1 MYFLENDSP
10 FDTARRFF
18 NQQRVL
24 CDCIMAEVADA
35 DVRIRSLAEFY
46 GRGRQTA
53 IASIDVLSAPWN
65 SIQNFREYHLNCTPS
80 KNKAKFVAIMNLLIG
95 NAAIKRVGSDLLTVI
110 NTVVTKALTYV
121 GAFEASW
128 PLSYFRTASQKD
140 STIIND
146 GLSLSED
153 NLSYGALNRKR
164 RQPTQLANVYHPIP
178 RPNSHGNITD
188 VHLIAMDGTQPP
200 VLRGESALTTSF
212 HDCISKDKG
221 YLNNQSNPRDSYDDI
236 SHNTISS
243 TTSASDQTHSDRAST
258 NGSPSVDIDI
268 LPHDIHWDYFVH
280 DFSHDL
286 ERDDSSESDSV
297 PQTAANLSMQPVFT
311 PCPALSI
318 SSYPVSQNML
328 MSACLLY
335 YPAHSF
341 VTVPHMIS
349 HFPQRQMKQSHPNQ
363 SLAPFSNSS
372 SLIPSISLSLFSEE
386 VSSSSS
392 LLPFQRQRGSPYEI
406 SSTSENA

>member
-1 MYFLENDSP
+1 
-10 FDTARRFF
+10 
-18 NQQRVL
+18 
-24 CDCIMAEVADA
+24 MAEVADA
-35 DVRIRSLAEFY
+35 DVRIRSLAELY
-46 GRGRQTA
+46 GRGRQTP

-65 SIQNFREYHLNCTPS
+65 SIENFREYHLNCTPS

-153 NLSYGALNRKR
+153 NLSYGAFNRKR
-164 RQPTQLANVYHPIP
+164 RQPTQLANVYHPFP

-188 VHLIAMDGTQPP
+188 FNLIAMDGTQPP
-200 VLRGESALTTSF
+200 VRRGELALTTSF
-212 HDCISKDKG
+212 YDCISKDKG
-221 YLNNQSNPRDSYDDI
+221 YGNNQPNPQDSYDDI

-243 TTSASDQTHSDRAST
+243 TTSASDQTHCDCAST
-258 NGSPSVDIDI
+258 NDSSSVDIDI
-268 LPHDIHWDYFVH
+268 QPHDIHWDYFVH

-286 ERDDSSESDSV
+286 ECDDSSESVTHASV
-297 PQTAANLSMQPVFT
+297 PQTTANPSMQPVFT

-335 YPAHSF
+335 YPVHPI

-349 HFPQRQMKQSHPNQ
+349 HFPPRQMKQSHPNQ
-363 SLAPFSNSS
+363 SQVPFSNSS

-386 VSSSSS
+386 LSSSSS
-392 LLPFQRQRGSPYEI
+392 LLPFQRQRGSPFEI